1 MNYKCYVY
9 FILERLYVFVKVIAS
24 FIIRYIKIK
33 IVGGTKSTP
42 SLISS
47 YSITDNVAQEARNF
61 LVPLVLMD
69 KEL

>member
-9 FILERLYVFVKVIAS
+9 FILERLYVFVKVIAN
-24 FIIRYIKIK
+24 FIIRCIKIK

-42 SLISS
+42 SLSSS
-47 YSITDNVAQEARNF
+47 YSIRDDVAQEARNF
-61 LVPLVLMD
+61 LVPLVLMG

>member
-1 MNYKCYVY
+1 M
-9 FILERLYVFVKVIAS
+9 FVKVIAS

-61 LVPLVLMD
+61 LVPLVLMG